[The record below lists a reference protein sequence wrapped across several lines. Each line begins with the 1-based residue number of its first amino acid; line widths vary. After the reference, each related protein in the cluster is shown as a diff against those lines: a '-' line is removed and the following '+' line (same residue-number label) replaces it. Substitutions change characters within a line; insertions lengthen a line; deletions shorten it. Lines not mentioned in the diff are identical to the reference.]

1 MHIVKNSRKHKEIPV
16 SLNLDFVTGM
26 NRKQDQKKNLLRKYG
41 GKARIFKKLQTNNNT
56 SDKAKDLEHKKI
68 NMLKKHQQNA
78 ASYT

>member
-1 MHIVKNSRKHKEIPV
+1 MLKSSRKHKEIPV

-26 NRKQDQKKNLLRKYG
+26 NRKQDQKKNLLKKYG

-56 SDKAKDLEHKKI
+56 SEKAKDLEHKKI
-68 NMLKKHQQNA
+68 NMLKKHQENA